1 MPIHESSFFIFTLVD
16 RKITKLIYNLE
27 MNFLSKITGS
37 FSTPS
42 KDNPTV
48 AIVEAAYKHHGLDF
62 RYLNCEVM
70 PEDLGDAVKGAR
82 AMNWVGFNC
91 SLPHKVEVIKYLD
104 GLGESAEL
112 MGAVNCVVLR
122 DGKYIGENTDGKGFL
137 KSLKTVVSPAGKRIV
152 ILGAGGAAR
161 AIAVE
166 LALENASEI
175 VVNRDESRAVS
186 LVNLLNSKTNCKSEF
201 HPWTKVYEVP
211 KNVDILVNATSIGM
225 APNFDAKINIEVSS
239 FRSELVVA
247 DVIVNPPMT
256 NLLKDA
262 QKAGCQIIDGLG
274 MVINQ
279 AVLGIK
285 YWTGEEVDPAIMRNR
300 LLEVL

>member
-1 MPIHESSFFIFTLVD
+1 
-16 RKITKLIYNLE
+16 

-42 KDNPTV
+42 AGNPTV
-48 AIVEAAYKHHGLDF
+48 AMVEAAYKHHGLDF
-62 RYLNCEVM
+62 RYLNCEVL
-70 PEDLGDAVKGAR
+70 PKDLAAAVMGAR

-104 GLGESAEL
+104 GLGESAAL

-137 KSLKTVVSPAGKRIV
+137 QSLKAVVSPSGKNV
-152 ILGAGGAAR
+152 ALLGAGGAAR

-166 LALENASEI
+166 LALENVSRI
-175 VVNRDESRAVS
+175 TIVNRDQKRGES
-186 LVNLLNSKTNCKSEF
+186 LVDLLNSKTKSKAEF
-201 HPWTKVYEVP
+201 KLWDSNYKVP
-211 KNVDILVNATSIGM
+211 TDVDILVNATSIGM
-225 APNFDAKINIEVSS
+225 SPDIDALINLDISS
-239 FRSELVVA
+239 IRSELVVA

-256 NLLKDA
+256 NLLIDA
-262 QKAGCQIIDGLG
+262 QSRGCKIVDGLG
-274 MVINQ
+274 MLINQ

-285 YWTGEEVDPAIMRNR
+285 YWTGVDVDRTPMLTTLMKVI
-300 LLEVL
+300 